1 MIQFFNNNIK
11 NIAKFTEAEVGETYN
26 MTLLLISIAEGTAK
40 NGNPFVT
47 LRFMDGTSIAEAKMF
62 NTAKIDL
69 VTMGISE
76 VSVVVVT
83 IEVSDYAGKS
93 YNVRDIASNS
103 DPNLSINDFIVH
115 APVDEETMFS
125 EIVDILQNSHTDNG
139 TGYIPL
145 FYLAISILEKYKEA
159 FTTSSAALVVH
170 HNYKGGLI
178 YHSYRMAKAA
188 DALTNIYTG
197 LNKEV
202 VICGAVL
209 HDIGKIMEYNTSDL
223 GEAEMTE
230 LGVLFG
236 HPFCG
241 ALVVK
246 CMSSGKNYNP
256 EEVRLLIHILL
267 SHHGKG
273 DYGAAVAP
281 AIPEAFAVH
290 HIDNMDAKIA
300 QCEANYSEM
309 ESGTITERRPFTF
322 DNRLYKPNIYNV
334 F

>member
-1 MIQFFNNNIK
+1 
-11 NIAKFTEAEVGETYN
+11 
-26 MTLLLISIAEGTAK
+26 MTDT
-40 NGNPFVT
+40 
-47 LRFMDGTSIAEAKMF
+47 
-62 NTAKIDL
+62 
-69 VTMGISE
+69 
-76 VSVVVVT
+76 
-83 IEVSDYAGKS
+83 
-93 YNVRDIASNS
+93 
-103 DPNLSINDFIVH
+103 
-115 APVDEETMFS
+115 
-125 EIVDILQNSHTDNG
+125 
-139 TGYIPL
+139 PL
-145 FYLAISILEKYKEA
+145 FYLAISILEKYKKA

-178 YHSYRMAKAA
+178 YHTYRMAKSA

-197 LNKEV
+197 LNKEL

-209 HDIGKIMEYNTSDL
+209 HDIGKIMEFKTSEL
-223 GEAEMTE
+223 GESEMTD

-241 ALVVK
+241 ALTVK
-246 CMSSGKNYNP
+246 FMSSKSNYNP

-273 DYGAAVAP
+273 EYGAVVAP

-300 QCEANYSEM
+300 QCEAYYNEM
-309 ESGTITERRPFTF
+309 ELGTITERRPFPL
-322 DNRLYKPNIYNV
+322 DNRLYKPNICGV